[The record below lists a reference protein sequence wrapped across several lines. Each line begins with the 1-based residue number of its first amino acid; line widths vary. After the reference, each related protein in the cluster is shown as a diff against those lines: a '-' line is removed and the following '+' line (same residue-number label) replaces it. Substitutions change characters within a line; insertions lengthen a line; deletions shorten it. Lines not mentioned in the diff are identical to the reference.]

1 MSNYQKRAPN
11 MWPSLF
17 LRMGTLHLL
26 MMIVIVEQ
34 IIYDPVNG
42 LHWSELEIETEKA
55 KGRSTSG
62 DKLGK

>member
-1 MSNYQKRAPN
+1 
-11 MWPSLF
+11 
-17 LRMGTLHLL
+17 MGTLHLL

-34 IIYDPVNG
+34 IIYDPTNG
-42 LHWSELEIETEKA
+42 LYWSKLEIETGKE